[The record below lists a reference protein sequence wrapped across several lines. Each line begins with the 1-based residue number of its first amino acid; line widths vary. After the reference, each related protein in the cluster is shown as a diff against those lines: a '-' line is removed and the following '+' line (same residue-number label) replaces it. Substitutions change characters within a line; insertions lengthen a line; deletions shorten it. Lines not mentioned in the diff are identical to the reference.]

1 MILSPRFFVD
11 SETILPLLCAQQ
23 LSVSKRDRLLFN
35 EISFSVAAGELMYV
49 KGPNGA
55 GKTSLLRVLT
65 GLVSPDE
72 GAVLF
77 EEQNI
82 IKSREQY
89 HQQLLYFGH
98 ALGVNRSLNA
108 LENLRFWCAQHGV
121 EHSDAEI
128 YEVLALL
135 GLVGLEDVTVSHL
148 SAGQQRRVAL
158 ARFWL
163 QTAARVW
170 ILDEPFTALDVLGI
184 ALLNSRIVAHL
195 KQGGCVVMTSHQ
207 ALDVDYPTKELQLE
221 YRI

>member
-1 MILSPRFFVD
+1 M
-11 SETILPLLCAQQ
+11 PLLCAQQ

-35 EISFSVAAGELMYV
+35 EISFSVAAGELMYI

-82 IKSREQY
+82 VNSREHY

-108 LENLRFWCAQHGV
+108 LENLRYWCAQHGV
-121 EHSDAEI
+121 QHNDEEV
-128 YEVLALL
+128 YEVLGLL

-163 QTAARVW
+163 QTSARVW
-170 ILDEPFTALDVLGI
+170 ILDEPFTALDVQGI
-184 ALLNSRIVAHL
+184 ALLNNRIVTHL

-207 ALDVDYPTKELQLE
+207 ALDVDYPTQELQLE

>member
-1 MILSPRFFVD
+1 
-11 SETILPLLCAQQ
+11 
-23 LSVSKRDRLLFN
+23 
-35 EISFSVAAGELMYV
+35 MYI

-121 EHSDAEI
+121 EHNDAEI
-128 YEVLALL
+128 YEVLAP
-135 GLVGLEDVTVSHL
+135 VSYTHL
-148 SAGQQRRVAL
+148 TL
-158 ARFWL
+158 P
-163 QTAARVW
+163 TK
-170 ILDEPFTALDVLGI
+170 
-184 ALLNSRIVAHL
+184 RIV
-195 KQGGCVVMTSHQ
+195 
-207 ALDVDYPTKELQLE
+207 
-221 YRI
+221 

>member
-1 MILSPRFFVD
+1 VVLSSRFFVYLG
-11 SETILPLLCAQQ
+11 TVLPLLSAHQ
-23 LSVSKRDRLLFN
+23 LSVSKRDRLLFS
-35 EISFSVAAGELMYV
+35 EITFTIAAGELMYI

-77 EEQNI
+77 GEHNI
-82 IKSREQY
+82 AKTREQY
-89 HQQLLYFGH
+89 HQDLLYFGH

-108 LENLRFWCAQHGV
+108 LENLRFWCAQHSV
-121 EHSDAEI
+121 TASENEI
-128 YEVLALL
+128 FQVLGAL
-135 GLVGLEDVTVSHL
+135 GLVGLEDVPVSHL

-163 QTAARVW
+163 KTTAKIW
-170 ILDEPFTALDVLGI
+170 ILDEPFTALDAQGI
-184 ALLNSRIVAHL
+184 ALLNNRIVEHL
-195 KQGGCVVMTSHQ
+195 KQGGCVIMTSHQ
-207 ALDVDYPTKELQLE
+207 ALNVDYPTKELQLE